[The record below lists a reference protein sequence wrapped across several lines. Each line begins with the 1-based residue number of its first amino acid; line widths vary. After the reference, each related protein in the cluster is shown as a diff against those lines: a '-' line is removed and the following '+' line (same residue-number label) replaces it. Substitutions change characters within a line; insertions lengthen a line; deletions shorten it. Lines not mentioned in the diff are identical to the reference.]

1 MKMERIRTSVWWAVV
16 LAACSGAII
25 GARQQPAP
33 APEVLMGRA
42 LHQQDVEGDLQGAIA
57 TYRKVVAD
65 PRASRDLVARA
76 LLRVGLAQE
85 GLGRPEARSA
95 YERVVRDYA
104 DQTEIVG
111 QARNRLTALTS
122 SDTLDT
128 RVVAQQVWAGDDDVD
143 PWGAPSS
150 DARQFVFVR
159 WSFTTGGSNI
169 AVRDLVSGQTRE
181 LTHSTTAEYGMSPVI
196 SPDGSEVAYVWMDS
210 SIRIT
215 SIDGMR
221 TRVLVEKPGFFIH
234 NLRWSPTGRQLAVI
248 AIDYPKDRTGQI
260 LLISTTDGRI
270 TQLKSLGWKGAE
282 LGGFSPDGRFLVY
295 ALEGTPP
302 DHDIFAIAVDGSR
315 EDRLVQ
321 GPGKD
326 TSPAWAPDGRRVV
339 FVSDRSGT
347 QDLWSVRIGDGK
359 AQGDAELLR
368 SNVGDITPMGFVRDG
383 TYFYG
388 TINQKRDVYITEF
401 EPDSLHVTS
410 AKRLS
415 DRYVGANA
423 GGAWSPDGGSIAFM
437 RGTDRRTMSL
447 VIRTLSDGTER
458 TLPTKLADSSHAQ
471 YKGPVWMPDGRALLV
486 PDIDYSQDMAMIR
499 LVDADTGADRVLVQG
514 ADVWPVP
521 CVAPDGQ
528 TLYYTKVEKTG
539 KPDLSL
545 LRLVARELSSGRE
558 AELYRVESSGVG
570 FFALAVSPDG
580 RQIAFTANEGTEPG
594 KERALVAVPTAGG
607 PAKVLFRGPYSM
619 PSPNGV
625 AWTRDGRYVLAFGV
639 GEPAHATRSFRL
651 WAFPA
656 DGGDPRKTDLAMR
669 ALAAIGV
676 APDGRHLVFTGGR
689 DDPEVW
695 TIRNLLPAVPTAT
708 ASTR

>member
-1 MKMERIRTSVWWAVV
+1 MRQTRTCAWWVVVVAAAVT
-16 LAACSGAII
+16 GAVIH
-25 GARQQPAP
+25 ARQEAVAP
-33 APEVLMGRA
+33 DVLMGQA

-65 PRASRDLVARA
+65 PKAGRGLVAQA
-76 LLRVGLAQE
+76 LLQLGVAQE
-85 GLGRPEARSA
+85 KLGRPEARAA
-95 YERVVRDYA
+95 YERVVREYA
-104 DQTEIVG
+104 DQADIAA

-122 SDTLDT
+122 KDISDT

-150 DARQFVFVR
+150 DGRQFVFVR

-181 LTHSTTAEYGMSPVI
+181 LTHTTTAEYGMSPVI
-196 SPDGSEVAYVWMDS
+196 SPDGSEVAYVWVDS

-215 SIDGMR
+215 TIDGMR
-221 TRVLVEKPGFFIH
+221 TRVLVEKPGFFFH
-234 NLRWSPTGRQLAVI
+234 SLRWSPTGRQLAVI

-260 LLISTTDGRI
+260 LLISTKDGRI
-270 TQLKSLGWKGAE
+270 TQLKSLGWKGAK
-282 LGGFSPDGRFLVY
+282 LGGGFSPDGRFLVY

-315 EDRLVQ
+315 EDCLVQ

-326 TSPAWAPDGRRVV
+326 TSPAWTPDGRRVV

-347 QDLWSVRIGDGK
+347 QDLWSVRVGDGK

-368 SNVGDITPMGFVRDG
+368 SNVGEITPMGFVRDG

-388 TINQKRDVYITEF
+388 TINQKRDVYVAEF
-401 EPDSLHVTS
+401 EPESLRVPST
-410 AKRLS
+410 KRLS

-423 GGAWSPDGGSIAFM
+423 GGAWSPDGRSIAFL

-486 PDIDYSQDMAMIR
+486 PDIDYSQDTAMIK

-514 ADVWPVP
+514 PDVWPVP
-521 CVAPDGQ
+521 CVSPDGQ

-545 LRLVARELSSGRE
+545 LHLVARELSSGRE

-607 PAKVLFRGPYSM
+607 PAKVLFRGPYTM

-639 GEPAHATRSFRL
+639 GEPAHAARGFRL

-676 APDGRHLVFTGGR
+676 AADGRHLVFTGGR

-695 TIRNLLPAVPTAT
+695 TIRNLVPAAPTAT